1 MWQPQ
6 GHHRPMPMA
15 PSMSSPTYYAGQ
27 NPSKVPE
34 CDEEC
39 AEEEC
44 NPDAC
49 GDEHRPPKDDNHT
62 CGVDTRPLLPLG
74 LTSSALLSAVVMLV
88 VQLPLLSSSIGLAI
102 TLYISFGA
110 LYMMTIGC
118 MAYCIFCDPGTL
130 RRDQEDVRRAHKT
143 WLYKKPV
150 RRYDHYCR
158 WLCNCIGLLN
168 HREFALMCTG
178 LVTMGLTGAFVD
190 VIVLCLLFQDW
201 DWISAILICF
211 HLAYSTTIL
220 VLAGPILKIHIGL
233 ISRNELAA
241 EWKRNDY
248 YVTERD
254 GKLIPVNELD
264 DEEFNTKF
272 DSFMYDKR
280 RNVFDKGLVGNCL
293 AFWCI
298 PRWAPDQLG
307 EF

>member
-1 MWQPQ
+1 
-6 GHHRPMPMA
+6 
-15 PSMSSPTYYAGQ
+15 
-27 NPSKVPE
+27 
-34 CDEEC
+34 
-39 AEEEC
+39 
-44 NPDAC
+44 
-49 GDEHRPPKDDNHT
+49 
-62 CGVDTRPLLPLG
+62 
-74 LTSSALLSAVVMLV
+74 
-88 VQLPLLSSSIGLAI
+88 
-102 TLYISFGA
+102 
-110 LYMMTIGC
+110 
-118 MAYCIFCDPGTL
+118 
-130 RRDQEDVRRAHKT
+130 
-143 WLYKKPV
+143 
-150 RRYDHYCR
+150 
-158 WLCNCIGLLN
+158 
-168 HREFALMCTG
+168 MCTG